1 MELKSNSLGLLNQGA
16 RRSMVSNAEETI
28 IRTACPA
35 HCAANACGILAHVR
49 DGKVVKLEP
58 ADESSKDR
66 RLRSGQA

>member
-1 MELKSNSLGLLNQGA
+1 
-16 RRSMVSNAEETI
+16 MVSNAEETI